1 MSRPRVV
8 LVEDDL
14 SLRRFVAMA
23 LEELDIDLL
32 GFASVEEV
40 LSGLEQQPAD
50 LIITDLMMPGLSG
63 FDLIRILATAPELRA
78 NATLVVYSA
87 GLNLEVRQQLQEQG
101 IERFLSKPCSVAEL
115 EACVLAAL
123 AEKLPD
129 KSSEQAAPSSTGVV
143 SPGPGSSATPDATQA
158 ESSTLQTHFGGNLA
172 LYQSFRSSCL
182 QQFEADV
189 SAGDLACGQADHQAL
204 RRLAHSLKSVLLM
217 LDQVPASDVARQLEH
232 SADQGD
238 WAAASPLWMS
248 LRGSLQNLR

>member
-40 LSGLEQQPAD
+40 LSGLEQRPAD

-78 NATLVVYSA
+78 NATLMVYSA
-87 GLNLEVRQQLQEQG
+87 GLNLEVRQQLQQQG
-101 IERFLSKPCSVAEL
+101 VERFLSKPCSVADL

-123 AEKLPD
+123 AGRLTDKLP
-129 KSSEQAAPSSTGVV
+129 EQTDPSSSPVV
-143 SPGPGSSATPDATQA
+143 PPGTDTIATSAATEA
-158 ESSTLQTHFGGNLA
+158 ESSTLESHFGGNLA

-189 SAGDLACGQADHQAL
+189 IVADLACQQADHQAL

-217 LDQVPASDVARQLEH
+217 LDQEPAADVARQLEH

-238 WAAASPLWMS
+238 WTAASPLWSS
-248 LRGSLQNLR
+248 LRGLLQNLR

>member
-1 MSRPRVV
+1 

-32 GFASVEEV
+32 GFASVEDV
-40 LSGLEQQPAD
+40 LSSLEQQPAD
-50 LIITDLMMPGLSG
+50 LIITDLMMPVLSG

-87 GLNLEVRQQLQEQG
+87 GLNLEVRQLLQEQG
-101 IERFLSKPCSVAEL
+101 VERFLSKPCSVAEL

-123 AEKLPD
+123 AG
-129 KSSEQAAPSSTGVV
+129 KSPEQAAESNSRVV
-143 SPGPGSSATPDATQA
+143 PPAPASIATATA
-158 ESSTLQTHFGGNLA
+158 TESSTLESHFGGNLA

-189 SAGDLACGQADHQAL
+189 SAGDLACRQADNQAL
-204 RRLAHSLKSVLLM
+204 QRLAHSLKSVLLM
-217 LDQVPASDVARQLEH
+217 LDQVPASGVAEQLEH

-238 WAAASPLWMS
+238 WAAASPLWAS
-248 LRGSLQNLR
+248 LRGSLQSLR

>member
-32 GFASVEEV
+32 GFASVAEG
-40 LSGLEQQPAD
+40 LSDLEQQSAD

-63 FDLIRILATAPELRA
+63 FDLIRILKAAPELCGGA
-78 NATLVVYSA
+78 PVLVYSA
-87 GLNLEVRQQLQEQG
+87 GLNLEVRQQLQDQG
-101 IERFLSKPCSVAEL
+101 VQRFLSKPCSVAEL
-115 EACVLAAL
+115 EACVLECL
-123 AEKLPD
+123 SEKLGGKPAEAISGLD
-129 KSSEQAAPSSTGVV
+129 AVV
-143 SPGPGSSATPDATQA
+143 PLDS
-158 ESSTLQTHFGGNLA
+158 ESSTLHSHFGGNLA
-172 LYQSFRSSCL
+172 LYQAFRISCME
-182 QQFEADV
+182 QFEADV
-189 SAGDLACGQADHQAL
+189 VAGDLACQQADSQSL

-217 LDQVPASDVARQLEH
+217 LDQLPASQLARQLEH

-248 LRGSLQNLR
+248 LRGSLQSLR

>member
-101 IERFLSKPCSVAEL
+101 VERFLSKPCSVAEL

-123 AEKLPD
+123 AGKLPG
-129 KSSEQAAPSSTGVV
+129 KLPEQAAEINSSVV
-143 SPGPGSSATPDATQA
+143 PPAPASIAATES
-158 ESSTLQTHFGGNLA
+158 ESSTLESHFGGNLA

-189 SAGDLACGQADHQAL
+189 IAGDLACRQADNQAL

-217 LDQVPASDVARQLEH
+217 LDQVPASDVAQQLEH

-238 WAAASPLWMS
+238 WAVASPLWAS
-248 LRGSLQNLR
+248 LRGSLQSLR